1 MAQDGDN
8 HEVPAVRAL
17 TPELHSSIIIHAA
30 ESTLVVVPTADLIS
44 ITVERRPSTY
54 GDRATNGVYEQK
66 KYPL

>member
-1 MAQDGDN
+1 M
-8 HEVPAVRAL
+8 
-17 TPELHSSIIIHAA
+17 
-30 ESTLVVVPTADLIS
+30 ADLIS